1 MPVIQETSTVS
12 NCQKSQLLSISNSSK
27 LNLNRVTVPSIHTF
41 TGRVGRTVPFDGS
54 ETDPTAENLHGI
66 ASAQMPRVDDHHHT
80 ICSEYGKI
88 RDVHVTGATT
98 LKPNDA
104 SFAGEDKQEIEISKF
119 H

>member
-1 MPVIQETSTVS
+1 MQI
-12 NCQKSQLLSISNSSK
+12 KSQSGYCCL
-27 LNLNRVTVPSIHTF
+27 HAF
-41 TGRVGRTVPFDGS
+41 HGRVGRTVPFDGP
-54 ETDPTAENLHGI
+54 ETDPTAENLRGI
-66 ASAQMPRVDDHHHT
+66 ASAQMPGVDDHHHT
-80 ICSEYGKI
+80 ICSECGKI